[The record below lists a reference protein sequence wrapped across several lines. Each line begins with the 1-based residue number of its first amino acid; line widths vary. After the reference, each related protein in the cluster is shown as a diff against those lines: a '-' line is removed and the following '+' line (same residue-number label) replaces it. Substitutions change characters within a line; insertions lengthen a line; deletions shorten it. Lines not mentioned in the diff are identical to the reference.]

1 MWLGPVRLGPDV
13 DLPTTDGREMIL
25 VRRTKPER
33 DVLLKLDP
41 LGLNCLRNP
50 LPASAH
56 LRRLTTRRA

>member
-13 DLPTTDGREMIL
+13 DLPTTDGREMLL

-41 LGLNCLRNP
+41 RGLQ
-50 LPASAH
+50 LPPHPPPRIRA